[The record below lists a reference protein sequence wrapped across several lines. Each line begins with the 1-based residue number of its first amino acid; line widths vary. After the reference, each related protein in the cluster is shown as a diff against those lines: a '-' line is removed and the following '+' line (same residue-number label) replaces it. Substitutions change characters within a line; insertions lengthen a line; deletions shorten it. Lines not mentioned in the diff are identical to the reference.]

1 MERKT
6 EIEIEL
12 NETIAYRPRR
22 EMRQQYCPKCGS
34 QVEMV
39 TPLLAAVAM
48 DLTEREV
55 FRLIEAG
62 KVHFLETDGILICM
76 ESIRR

>member
-12 NETIAYRPRR
+12 NETIAYKPRR
-22 EMRQQYCPKCGS
+22 ELRRLFCPKCGS
-34 QVEMV
+34 PADMA
-39 TPLLAAVAM
+39 TPLLAAITTN
-48 DLTEREV
+48 LTEREI
-55 FRLIEAG
+55 FRLVEAG
-62 KVHFLETDGILICM
+62 EVHFVETDGIFICM

>member
-12 NETIAYRPRR
+12 NETVAYRPRR
-22 EMRQQYCPKCGS
+22 EMRKQFCPKCES
-34 QVEMV
+34 LADMA
-39 TPLLAAVAM
+39 TPLLAATMAN
-48 DLTEREV
+48 LTEREI
-55 FRLIEAG
+55 FRLVEADQ
-62 KVHFLETDGILICM
+62 VHFVETDGIFICM

>member
-12 NETIAYRPRR
+12 NETIAYKPRR
-22 EMRQQYCPKCGS
+22 EMRQQYCPRCGS
-34 QVEMV
+34 QTDMA
-39 TPLLAAVAM
+39 TPLLAAVTAQ
-48 DLTEREV
+48 LTEREI
-55 FRLIEAG
+55 FRLVEAG
-62 KVHFLETDGILICM
+62 EVHFVETDGIFICM